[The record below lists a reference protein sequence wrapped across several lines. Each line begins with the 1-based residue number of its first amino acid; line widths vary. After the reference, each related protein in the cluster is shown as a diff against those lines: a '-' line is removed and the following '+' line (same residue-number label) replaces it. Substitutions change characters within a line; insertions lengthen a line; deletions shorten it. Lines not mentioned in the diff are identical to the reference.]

1 MPKNHAALYHRINF
15 FTIYLCRC
23 YYRDL
28 LSALRI
34 FHSRVL
40 CYMRLYLPSSFAS
53 NANIISVLAVE
64 SRDVNREGLYLNIT
78 LSFADT
84 IY

>member
-1 MPKNHAALYHRINF
+1 MPQYISATNF
-15 FTIYLCRC
+15 FAVYFCHC

-40 CYMRLYLPSSFAS
+40 CYLRLCLWSLFTS
-53 NANIISVLAVE
+53 NANIISVLAAE

-78 LSFADT
+78 LSFVDT

>member
-1 MPKNHAALYHRINF
+1 
-15 FTIYLCRC
+15 
-23 YYRDL
+23 
-28 LSALRI
+28 
-34 FHSRVL
+34 
-40 CYMRLYLPSSFAS
+40 MRLYLPSSFAS

-84 IY
+84 ICWLDEILHPPRVAFVITF